1 MTINKRT
8 IMCYSILYKKLFVRL
23 PDDTYILFVQSGD
36 SNVWTTNTLTG
47 REERARSWSAL
58 FLGDNRTP
66 SYSRDEISAW
76 LDRQRA
82 GAVASAAESFRSW
95 EDPYRKATPEAD
107 VNARFG
113 YYSAISVYGKSC
125 STTSWATF
133 RRFFEEG
140 LKNAMPAEDFLAN
153 VSGIRLEYY
162 EKTEQGDDTRFTRS
176 EPYRSVGG
184 LLKAVSEFR
193 AKHGGMPWLAPSSA
207 HATEAVADAAAS
219 VTKKGWTVRLMS
231 FPASGPSERPY
242 IESLIPFRTTGEK
255 DRAAR
260 FKREFVMKTNCR
272 YLLSLLDPRCRYDT
286 ITCELAG

>member
-1 MTINKRT
+1 
-8 IMCYSILYKKLFVRL
+8 MCYSILYKKLFVRL
-23 PDDTYILFVQSGD
+23 PDDTFILFVQSGD

-58 FLGDNRTP
+58 FLGDDYKP
-66 SYSRDEISAW
+66 SYSRDEIAAW
-76 LDRQRA
+76 LDKQRA
-82 GAVASAAESFRSW
+82 DAVASAAESFGSW

-133 RRFFEEG
+133 RRCFEEG

-162 EKTEQGDDTRFTRS
+162 EKTESGDDTRFTRS
-176 EPYRSVGG
+176 EPYRTVEN
-184 LLKAVSEFR
+184 LRKAVSEYKK
-193 AKHGGMPWLAPSSA
+193 KHGGMPWLAPSSLY
-207 HATEAVADAAAS
+207 ATGAVADAVAS
-219 VTKKGWTVRLMS
+219 VTTKGWTVRLQS
-231 FPASGPSERPY
+231 FPGFRPSERSY
-242 IESLIPFRTTGEK
+242 IESLIPFRTTEEK
-255 DRAAR
+255 GRAAR

-272 YLLSLLDPRCRYDT
+272 YLLSLLSPGHEYDT
-286 ITCELAG
+286 ISCELAG